1 MKLLLIA
8 ALTVIEPTSAVRP
21 NKTITDMFRAQFPNG
36 ASCVIEFTPEELAQ
50 MPPGPLLI
58 RSGKQ
63 YRCNGRDA
71 EKRTKPPSILV

>member
-8 ALTVIEPTSAVRP
+8 ALTVIDPVSAVRP
-21 NKTITDMFRAQFPNG
+21 NETVTDMFRAQFPNG

-58 RSGKQ
+58 RNGKQ
-63 YRCNGRDA
+63 YRCNSRDA
-71 EKRTKPPSILV
+71 EKKTKPPSILA